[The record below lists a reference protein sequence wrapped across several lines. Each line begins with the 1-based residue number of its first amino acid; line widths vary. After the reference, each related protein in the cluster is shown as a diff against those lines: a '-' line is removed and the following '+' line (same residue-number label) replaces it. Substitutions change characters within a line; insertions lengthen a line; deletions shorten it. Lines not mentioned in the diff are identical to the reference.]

1 MRSSMSVDW
10 AVLAARGCLD
20 RDLAIMGVPLHQTP
34 CGRTLRGSQSAPA
47 IFCVQSQ
54 TILQCVESIEGILDS
69 LGLAVVTG
77 EKLQK
82 ALGIERPVLAG
93 LLRCAM
99 VTCSRRSQTGPLRTI
114 RASFGGFRRT
124 DSRRP

>member
-1 MRSSMSVDW
+1 MRSAMPVDW

-20 RDLAIMGVPLHQTP
+20 LDLTTMEVPLHQTP
-34 CGRTLRGSQSAPA
+34 CVRTLRGSRSVPA

-77 EKLQK
+77 RSCKK
-82 ALGIERPVLAG
+82 ALGIERPLPAG

-99 VTCSRRSQTGPLRTI
+99 AACSRRSRTRQLCTI
-114 RASFGGFRRT
+114 RASFGGA
-124 DSRRP
+124 SA